1 MGEGFKKGTNLNK
14 LGMKAQDT
22 SELFFDDVKLTED
35 NMLGAKDGLNK
46 GFYQL
51 MQELPQERLLIADIA
66 VASAEGIFE
75 VTRDYVCERKAFK
88 KRIADF
94 QVTKHKL
101 AEMKGELAAAR
112 AFTDQCID
120 LHNQGKLTTET
131 ASMAKYLTTDLQS
144 SVADR
149 CLQLHGGWGYMWEY
163 PVARAYADARVQ
175 SVYGGSNEIMK
186 ELISRSIV

>member
-1 MGEGFKKGTNLNK
+1 MGNGSKTFITNGQMADLVVVVCKTEPDKGAHGISLALVETGMEGFKKGTNLNK

-94 QVTKHKL
+94 QV
-101 AEMKGELAAAR
+101 
-112 AFTDQCID
+112 
-120 LHNQGKLTTET
+120 
-131 ASMAKYLTTDLQS
+131 
-144 SVADR
+144 
-149 CLQLHGGWGYMWEY
+149 
-163 PVARAYADARVQ
+163 
-175 SVYGGSNEIMK
+175 
-186 ELISRSIV
+186 